1 MNYNHT
7 NFFDKYKDF
16 ATKLVVCNDLRSLFG
31 TVDKLVNEICDYE
44 YMVLYYYTPHSD
56 RLIAVTTKGL
66 TKEERFIAQKT
77 AMQRAPGRCLRAKEI
92 IYIKEADSEAYELQN
107 KFVKPTLL
115 NSRLYIPLIN
125 NNQVLGVYSL
135 ASTKVDNFS
144 DEVINAISFI
154 TNIAAVIYK
163 KIIDTRDLG
172 RINKRLEEINRNFF
186 SQKLQSIGQL
196 AAGIAHEIN
205 TPLQYINDNLD
216 FLEHSYEALSNFAS
230 SIYDLINDWET
241 YNWSDARNII
251 KRNIKET
258 DIDFFLSEI
267 PVAISQSQDGILKI
281 SKIINT
287 IKNFSQVGIKEQSFL
302 NINRT
307 LEDVV
312 LITRNEWKKVADVNL
327 ILHNDLPVIYCYAD
341 EVNQVLLQFLLNS
354 IDAIKEKIQIDKD
367 YTFGKIEISTC
378 FDDKY
383 IVIQF
388 VDDGI
393 GIQEKH
399 LDKIFDPF
407 FTTKPPG
414 KGTGQGLAVAHNV
427 ICSKL
432 GGDIFVSSNYL
443 KGTEFIIKLSFE

>member
-1 MNYNHT
+1 MVDNFT
-7 NFFDKYKDF
+7 NLFDKYKDF
-16 ATKLVVCNDLRSLFG
+16 ATKLVVCNDLRTLFA

-44 YMVLYYYTPHSD
+44 YMVLYYYTAHSD

-66 TKEERFIAQKT
+66 TKEERFVAQKT

-92 IYIKEADSEAYELQN
+92 IYIKEADAEAYELQT

-144 DEVINAISFI
+144 DEVVSAISFI

-163 KIIDTRDLG
+163 KIIDTRDLE
-172 RINKRLEEINRNFF
+172 RMNKRLEEINRNFL

-216 FLEHSYEALSNFAS
+216 FLEHSYEALSYFAS
-230 SIYDLINDWET
+230 SINELIFELDIENWEK
-241 YNWSDARNII
+241 ARNII
-251 KRNIKET
+251 KKNIKET

-267 PVAISQSQDGILKI
+267 PGAISQSQEGILKI

-287 IKNFSQVGIKEQSFL
+287 IKNFSQVGIREQSFL

-307 LEDVV
+307 LEDIV
-312 LITRNEWKKVADVNL
+312 LITRNEWKKVADVKL
-327 ILHNDLPVIYCYAD
+327 LLHDDLPVIYCYAD

-354 IDAIKEKIQIDKD
+354 IDAVKEKMQIDNN

-378 FDDKY
+378 FGERY
-383 IVIQF
+383 IAIQF

-399 LDKIFDPF
+399 LDRIFDPF

-414 KGTGQGLAVAHNV
+414 KGTGQGLAIAHSV

-443 KGTEFIIKLSFE
+443 KGTEFIIKLPYE

>member
-1 MNYNHT
+1 MNNNHT
-7 NFFDKYKDF
+7 NLFDKYKDF
-16 ATKLVVCNDLRSLFG
+16 ATKLVVCNDLRCLFG
-31 TVDKLVNEICDYE
+31 TVEKLVNEICDYE
-44 YMVLYYYTPHSD
+44 YMVLYYYTAHSD
-56 RLIAVTTKGL
+56 RLFAVTTKGL
-66 TKEERFIAQKT
+66 TKEERFLAQKT
-77 AMQRAPGRCLRAKEI
+77 AMQRSPGRCLRTKEI

-107 KFVKPTLL
+107 KFVIPTLL

-125 NNQVLGVYSL
+125 NGQVLGVYSL
-135 ASTKVDNFS
+135 ASVKTDNFS
-144 DEVINAISFI
+144 EEVINAISFI

-163 KIIDTRDLG
+163 KIIETRDLE
-172 RINKRLEEINRNFF
+172 RMNKRLEEINRNFL

-230 SIYDLINDWET
+230 SIYELIDDLGVD
-241 YNWSDARNII
+241 NWNDARNII
-251 KRNIKET
+251 KKNIKET
-258 DIDFFLSEI
+258 DIDFFFTEI
-267 PVAISQSQDGILKI
+267 PGAISQSQEGILKI

-287 IKNFSQVGIKEQSFL
+287 IKNFSQVGVREKSFL

-307 LEDVV
+307 LEDIV
-312 LITRNEWKKVADVNL
+312 LITRNEWKKIAEVNL
-327 ILHNDLPVIYCYAD
+327 SLHSELPVIYCYAD

-354 IDAIKEKIQIDKD
+354 IDAIKEKMQIDNN
-367 YTFGKIEISTC
+367 YSFGKIEISTC
-378 FDDKY
+378 FGDRE
-383 IVIQF
+383 IAVQF

-393 GIQEKH
+393 GIQERH

-414 KGTGQGLAVAHNV
+414 KGTGQGLAIAHNV

-443 KGTEFIIKLSFE
+443 KGTEFIIKLPYD